1 MNHETG
7 LYESYSSCSGPRF
20 RLTDCNSVI
29 DAEMDQC
36 KLSEISDYGVN
47 YGGYIQDGQC
57 VAVGDSSA
65 IMAQAPCCRLD

>member
-1 MNHETG
+1 M
-7 LYESYSSCSGPRF
+7 
-20 RLTDCNSVI
+20 I

-36 KLSEISDYGVN
+36 KLNEISDFGTN

-65 IMAQAPCCRLD
+65 IMAKATCCILE